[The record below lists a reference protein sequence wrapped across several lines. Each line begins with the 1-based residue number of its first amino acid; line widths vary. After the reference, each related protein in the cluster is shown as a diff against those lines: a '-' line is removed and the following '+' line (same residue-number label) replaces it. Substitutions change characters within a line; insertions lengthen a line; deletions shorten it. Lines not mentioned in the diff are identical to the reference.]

1 MSKLRRRFPFAHAI
15 TLATCAA
22 LVLAACTPSAT
33 ESGSS
38 SPTESGAPAAAD
50 VTVGLTYVPDIQFAP
65 FYVAE
70 ANGYYDEAGL
80 DVTLRHHGANEGLFT
95 AIEQGEEDV
104 VVASG
109 DEVLTQ
115 RAAGGDLSQI
125 TTLYERSPVA
135 LLVPEDS
142 AVTTPADLAGLT
154 IGVPGEF
161 GATYLGLLTLLDG
174 AGLSPADVTIQT
186 IGYTQTTALLTGEV
200 DAVMG
205 YVNGDAVRLAAADLP
220 VRALEPGALVSVGVA
235 LPDTTT
241 LTPAQQAAF
250 VTATLRGVEATI
262 ADPEAAVELAAD
274 FIPGMTSQARTDALA
289 VLEATVPLLS
299 VTGRT
304 DEAEWDAMAQA
315 MLVAGMITE
324 IPPNGFSNAAV
335 DAQS

>member
-1 MSKLRRRFPFAHAI
+1 MSKPRTSHLPRA
-15 TLATCAA
+15 LALGAAAA
-22 LVLAACTPSAT
+22 LVLAACSPSGTDGGSGAT
-33 ESGSS
+33 SDAGE
-38 SPTESGAPAAAD
+38 APAATA

-115 RAAGGDLSQI
+115 RAAGGELVQI
-125 TTLYERSPVA
+125 ATLYDRSPVA

-142 AVTTPADLAGLT
+142 AVEAPADLAGLT

-174 AGLSPADVTIQT
+174 AGLTPADVTIQS

-220 VRALEPGALVSVGVA
+220 VRALEPGSLVSVGVA
-235 LPDTTT
+235 LPDTSG
-241 LTPAQQAAF
+241 LTPEQQAAF

-262 ADPEAAVELAAD
+262 ADPDAAVEIAGE
-274 FIPGMTSQARTDALA
+274 FIPGMTIQARTDALA

-299 VTGRT
+299 TTGAT
-304 DEAEWDAMAQA
+304 DSAEWDAMAQA
-315 MLVAGMITE
+315 MLAAGMLTE
-324 IPPNGFSNAAV
+324 VPEGGFSNAAV
-335 DAQS
+335 EQQG